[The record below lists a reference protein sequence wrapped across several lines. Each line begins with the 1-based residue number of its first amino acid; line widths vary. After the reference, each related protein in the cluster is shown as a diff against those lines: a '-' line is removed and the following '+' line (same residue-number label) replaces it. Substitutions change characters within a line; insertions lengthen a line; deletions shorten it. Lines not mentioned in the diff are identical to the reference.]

1 MEAISHGR
9 TGADSRAAASAKDHG
24 GTSGS
29 GTSGSSPSET
39 SHSGTSPS
47 ETSPSGASPGE
58 LLLAGVEEYRL
69 GRLKEALE
77 PLAEAHKGFV
87 ATDQPGDAVEA
98 LLALARVERELGL
111 LDQAAE
117 RSDEALALARSLGE
131 SVAEAD
137 ALNLKAAVLG
147 ARGDYIGALEHL
159 ENGLALAQRAGAE
172 ERQANILSNIGGLH
186 TQLGDHP
193 RALECLQSA
202 YQLIR
207 KAAPGTKSEAVN
219 LIGLGRLYYE
229 LGDNEAV
236 RRYFTQAREVGRQA
250 NDALIE
256 LASLNLMANLS
267 CRLERWTEALEL
279 FGEALDMVR
288 RLGIR
293 HYEVDNLDGIGQ
305 VHTALG
311 QHEQA
316 TASYGRALELAQEIE
331 DREGEI
337 DALVNL
343 GRVSLAVDRT
353 EEAIELLHRSLELA
367 GRIDRKRSM
376 FEAHELLAVGY
387 ERRGELSL
395 ALHHQREYH
404 RVEKAVFNQE
414 NEQRSGRLA
423 MQFELERARHEVE
436 AYQLEVVQQAREE
449 AEGRVR
455 AQTLELEEAQREIVT
470 RLAVAA
476 EYRDDETGEHT
487 WRVARYTA
495 AIART
500 LGWPE
505 DEVQLLSS
513 AARLHDLGKI
523 GIPDSVLMK
532 PEKLSISEFE
542 TICSHT
548 VIGARILEGAKSGV
562 LRLAQEIALAHHERW
577 DGKGYPLGLEGEEI
591 PLSARIVATA
601 DVLDALT
608 HERPYKRAW
617 SPGEAL
623 AEIARNSGHQFD
635 PTVVAACLEA
645 FSGTEALFLVPEAYA
660 GESSRLVDRRDARSG
675 ELSPAGLGR
684 RFDEILADRTKELER
699 ARREAELSARRL
711 HAMAYSDPLTG
722 LANRRAFEQD
732 LAVEVVRA
740 RRHDDSLAVL
750 TLDLDALKTINDTE
764 GHERGDVLL
773 TRFAAAVEA
782 ELRERGRVYR
792 IGGDEFAAILLH
804 VEPADS
810 AALLARVADAVE
822 RVRCDGFPRVNTSAG
837 IALLPDDAA
846 SPAELMRLSDQ
857 RMYRDKL
864 RHRTKALAR
873 TSRPAK
879 VERQT
884 S

>member
-1 MEAISHGR
+1 MEAISHR
-9 TGADSRAAASAKDHG
+9 P
-24 GTSGS
+24 TSG
-29 GTSGSSPSET
+29 GYRRTTGTATSGPSE
-39 SHSGTSPS
+39 
-47 ETSPSGASPGE
+47 
-58 LLLAGVEEYRL
+58 LLRTGVEEYRL

-77 PLAEAHKGFV
+77 PLAEAHRGFKDN
-87 ATDQPGDAVEA
+87 DQPADAVEA
-98 LLALARVERELGL
+98 LLALARAERELGL

-131 SVAEAD
+131 TSAEAD

-147 ARGDYIGALEHL
+147 ARGDYIEALEHL
-159 ENGLALAQRAGAE
+159 EKGLTLAQRAGAE

-250 NDALIE
+250 DDALIE

-267 CRLERWTEALEL
+267 CRLERWAEALEL
-279 FGEALDMVR
+279 FDEALDMVR

-305 VHTALG
+305 VYSALG

-316 TASYGRALELAQEIE
+316 TASYRRALELAQEIE
-331 DREGEI
+331 DKEGEI

-343 GRVSLAVDRT
+343 GRQALALDRID
-353 EEAIELLHRSLELA
+353 EAIALLHRTLELA

-395 ALHHQREYH
+395 ALHHQREFH

-423 MQFELERARHEVE
+423 MQFELERARQEAE

-500 LGWPE
+500 LGWPAE
-505 DEVQLLSS
+505 EVQLLSS

-523 GIPDSVLMK
+523 GIPDSILMK
-532 PEKLSISEFE
+532 PEKLNISEFE

-548 VIGARILEGAKSGV
+548 VIGARILERAKSRV

-577 DGKGYPLGLEGEEI
+577 DGKGYPLGLEGDEI

-608 HERPYKRAW
+608 QERPYKRAW
-617 SPGEAL
+617 PPGEAL
-623 AEIARNSGHQFD
+623 AEINRNSGHQFD
-635 PTVVAACLEA
+635 PQVVAACLEV
-645 FSGTEALFLVPEAYA
+645 FSGTEAPFLMPEPHA
-660 GESSRLVDRRDARSG
+660 GERPRPVDTHGAKDS
-675 ELSPAGLGR
+675 ELSPASLGR
-684 RFDEILADRTKELER
+684 RFDEILADRTRELER
-699 ARREAELSARRL
+699 ARREAELAARRL

-740 RRHDDSLAVL
+740 RRHEDCLAVL

-773 TRFAAAVEA
+773 TRFAGAIEA
-782 ELRERGRVYR
+782 ELREKGRVYR

-804 VEPADS
+804 VDPADS
-810 AALLARVADAVE
+810 SALLAAVTRAVE
-822 RVRCDGFPRVNTSAG
+822 KVRRDGFPRVNTSAG
-837 IALLPDDAA
+837 IALLPEDAA
-846 SPAELMRLSDQ
+846 TPADLMRLSDQ
-857 RMYRDKL
+857 RMYSDKL
-864 RHRTKALAR
+864 RHRSTAIAR
-873 TSRPAK
+873 TSRP
-879 VERQT
+879 VEGERQA